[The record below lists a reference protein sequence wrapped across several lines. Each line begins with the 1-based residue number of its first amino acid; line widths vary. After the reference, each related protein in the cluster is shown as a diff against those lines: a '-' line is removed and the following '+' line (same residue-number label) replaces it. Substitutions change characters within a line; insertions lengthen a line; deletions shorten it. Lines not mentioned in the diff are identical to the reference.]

1 MLNLHGS
8 GVALITPF
16 DKKNNINYNKL
27 EELIEFHIKNN
38 TDFIV
43 PCGTT
48 GESSS
53 LSNSEKKKII
63 NFTVKAT
70 KKRVP
75 VVAGTGSNNTN
86 IAIAMSKYAKIAGAD
101 AEAVGA
107 AMPIRRP
114 IVRTVE
120 RRRVSSA

>member
-63 NFTVKAT
+63 NFKSN
-70 KKRVP
+70 KK
-75 VVAGTGSNNTN
+75 
-86 IAIAMSKYAKIAGAD
+86 K
-101 AEAVGA
+101 
-107 AMPIRRP
+107 
-114 IVRTVE
+114 
-120 RRRVSSA
+120 SSSSCRYWIKQY